1 MNRRRLGERGSI
13 SLELA
18 ILAPAL
24 LLLLGFA
31 IFAGRTV
38 IADNA
43 VQEAARSAARSASI
57 AVDQST
63 ASAAAQE
70 SAASTLAVQDLACAP
85 LSVVVDTSGFS
96 APIGTPSQVSVTV
109 TCTVSMGDLLLP
121 GLPGSK
127 TVTATFVSP
136 IDSYRQ
142 RI

>member
-1 MNRRRLGERGSI
+1 MKRQGDRGSI

-24 LLLLGFA
+24 LMLLGLA

-43 VQEAARSAARSASI
+43 VEEAARAAARSASI
-57 AVDQST
+57 AIDQTS

-70 SAASTLAVQDLACAP
+70 SAAATLDDQGLNCVT

-109 TCTVSMGDLLLP
+109 TCTVSMADLGVP
-121 GLPGSK
+121 GISATSTL
-127 TVTATFVSP
+127 TATFFSP
-136 IDSYRQ
+136 IDTYRQ